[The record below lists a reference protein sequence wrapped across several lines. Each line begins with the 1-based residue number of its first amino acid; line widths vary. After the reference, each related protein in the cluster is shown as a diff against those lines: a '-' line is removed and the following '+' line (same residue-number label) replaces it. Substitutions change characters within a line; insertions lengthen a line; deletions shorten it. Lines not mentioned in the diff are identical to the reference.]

1 MLEPTNSA
9 PAVPQVSLELHLRGN
24 PPTLDTIKF
33 SDSAKCCEKIAG
45 LQRRCL
51 PKAVA
56 TVLTLFRTYQ
66 GLTLFRIRGPEQK
79 GNFVRTI
86 LNAKEEPEGK
96 SQLRDLARGRFL
108 QLFLSPSEANGCY
121 FELDLR
127 RLQPDSVQIT
137 LDGQSVEDERMLR
150 KLAEEI
156 AATKN
161 WHLSDYKLEVN
172 FADGNGLH
180 HGANADDMRIE
191 PLRQKWALTD
201 QDRNSSRGGFCTDGQ
216 TWEVLPEMGG
226 VNTAPV
232 ARVEISAAGVLDN
245 PSLAAIR
252 EAIRHFCPNRGGQEL
267 RVGAIRS
274 PAELEELWAIDGA
287 AYGEA
292 SITYEKFRDW
302 WSSFPSGLRA
312 LFFQNRIMG
321 AIGIW
326 PLSARCAGFLKSARL
341 KESQLTGRMMHGC
354 NKDHIA
360 AVFRTI

>member
-1 MLEPTNSA
+1 MLELTNSA

-33 SDSAKCCEKIAG
+33 SDSARCREKLVG

-86 LNAKEEPEGK
+86 LNAKEELEGR
-96 SQLRDLARGRFL
+96 SQLRHLARGRFL

-180 HGANADDMRIE
+180 HVANAHDTRIE
-191 PLRQKWALTD
+191 PLREKWALTD
-201 QDRNSSRGGFCTDGQ
+201 KDRHPSQGGFCTDGQ
-216 TWEVLPEMGG
+216 RWEALHEMCCIHAAPHRGQQTRHPRRPEWGG
-226 VNTAPV
+226 
-232 ARVEISAAGVLDN
+232 RLCRAGCD
-245 PSLAAIR
+245 
-252 EAIRHFCPNRGGQEL
+252 
-267 RVGAIRS
+267 
-274 PAELEELWAIDGA
+274 LWP
-287 AYGEA
+287 
-292 SITYEKFRDW
+292 R
-302 WSSFPSGLRA
+302 
-312 LFFQNRIMG
+312 
-321 AIGIW
+321 
-326 PLSARCAGFLKSARL
+326 
-341 KESQLTGRMMHGC
+341 
-354 NKDHIA
+354 
-360 AVFRTI
+360 